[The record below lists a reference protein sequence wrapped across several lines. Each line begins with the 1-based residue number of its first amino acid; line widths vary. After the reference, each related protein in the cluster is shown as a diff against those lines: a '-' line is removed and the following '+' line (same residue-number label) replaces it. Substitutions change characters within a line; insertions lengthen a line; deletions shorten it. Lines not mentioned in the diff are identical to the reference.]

1 MVLTSLS
8 VLLNDDTTS
17 RLSSTFLD
25 KLDLKQH
32 FKKMIRFVEILNLW
46 VKRFCVLI
54 TSSRP
59 SWT

>member
-1 MVLTSLS
+1 MMILPQDS
-8 VLLNDDTTS
+8 VQKNL
-17 RLSSTFLD
+17 LSSTFLN

-32 FKKMIRFVEILNLW
+32 FKKMIRFVEILNLR
-46 VKRFCVLI
+46 VKRFGVLI